1 MNAESEKRDRCFG
14 KLKAVFPKGAD
25 GLRITPEACMPC
37 PDKTECLRLA
47 MAGTEGLA
55 VREEVVDRAYSSGLI
70 SFWQRWS
77 QKKIFQRKIRALRKG
92 GPPVRDRR
100 SGRRPR

>member
-1 MNAESEKRDRCFG
+1 MNAKAKDKQRCFG
-14 KLKAVFPKGAD
+14 QLEAVFPKGTD
-25 GLRITPEACMPC
+25 GLRATPEACAPC

-47 MAGTEGLA
+47 MAGAEGLA

-77 QKKIFQRKIRALRKG
+77 QKKNFQRKIRASRKG
-92 GPPVRDRR
+92 RA
-100 SGRRPR
+100 